1 MLSIGLRLCWNL
13 NDAFGNLIG
22 HLGGWHWQCLA
33 GGLAELWHLES
44 LYATHAQFGR
54 RGFVGHCFFAFVA

>member
-1 MLSIGLRLCWNL
+1 L